1 MVVFIVAN
9 GLAMKRCRFRKRNFN
24 LNTNIDMET
33 KRPILGQ
40 DGNDLLAFVM
50 RSIYNEM
57 QIDTEFIN
65 KSERHT
71 KEFKEGYKEALRNL
85 AVIIKQ
91 EEGIDVR

>member
-1 MVVFIVAN
+1 
-9 GLAMKRCRFRKRNFN
+9 
-24 LNTNIDMET
+24 MET

-40 DGNDLLAFVM
+40 DGNDLLAVVI

-57 QIDTEFIN
+57 QIDTESIS

-91 EEGIDVR
+91 EENIDVRK